1 MSELKKCPFCGG
13 TEIEFSG
20 FSIVPEVIMSCSNCG
35 VMFDEESVNN
45 QAEEE
50 LVNIVIERWNTR
62 PIEDTLQ
69 SRINKACEMALLEM
83 GVYADAEFK
92 DLPESLVAFR
102 NIIDVLQGKGE

>member
-1 MSELKKCPFCGG
+1 MNAKTYWSSPPDFLSKSPQ
-13 TEIEFSG
+13 
-20 FSIVPEVIMSCSNCG
+20 EV
-35 VMFDEESVNN
+35 
-45 QAEEE
+45 
-50 LVNIVIERWNTR
+50 
-62 PIEDTLQ
+62 LQ

>member
-1 MSELKKCPFCGG
+1 MMNSKTYWSSPPDFLLKSPQ
-13 TEIEFSG
+13 
-20 FSIVPEVIMSCSNCG
+20 EV
-35 VMFDEESVNN
+35 
-45 QAEEE
+45 
-50 LVNIVIERWNTR
+50 LW
-62 PIEDTLQ
+62 